1 MSTAELDKITSAAL
15 SLSEQDRAKL
25 ASDLVSSLDGPA
37 DINAEEAWNEEIY
50 KRIKDIKAGK
60 SELLDAEDAIAQ
72 VREGLRR

>member
-1 MSTAELDKITSAAL
+1 MSAAELDKITNAAL

-60 SELLDAEDAIAQ
+60 SELLDAEVAIAQ
-72 VREGLRR
+72 VREHLRN

>member
-1 MSTAELDKITSAAL
+1 MSAAELDKITNAAL

-37 DINAEEAWNEEIY
+37 DINAEDAWNEEIY

-72 VREGLRR
+72 VQEHLRN